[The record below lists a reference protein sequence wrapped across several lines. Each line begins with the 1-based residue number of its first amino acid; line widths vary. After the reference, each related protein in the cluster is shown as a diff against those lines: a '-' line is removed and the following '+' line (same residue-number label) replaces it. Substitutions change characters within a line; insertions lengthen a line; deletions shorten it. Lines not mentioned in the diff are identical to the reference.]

1 MSQMSVPQEIT
12 SLDSSENIIINNK
25 SYSILL
31 SSENKIVK
39 TISDITPYYN
49 LSNYVKIF
57 IDDIKDADNVVIIP
71 SFVDEESLNI
81 IIEFIEVYSKSNQ
94 YKFNEVTNEF
104 KIEISKPVRN
114 EDKLREQIGIENYN
128 YIKSHIFS
136 RRIFKKILNA
146 AMCIDVPILIEMIC
160 AKIAIDIKYL
170 TKIEIDNYFS

>member
-1 MSQMSVPQEIT
+1 MSQMSNQQEIT
-12 SLDSSENIIINNK
+12 SLDSSENIIAPKK
-25 SYSILL
+25 SYKIFL

-57 IDDIKDADNVVIIP
+57 IDDIKDNEDVIIIP

-81 IIEFIEVYSKSNQ
+81 IIEFIEVYSRSNQ

-104 KIEISKPVRN
+104 KIEISKPIRN
-114 EDKLREQIGIENYN
+114 EDKLREQIGTENYS
-128 YIKSHIFS
+128 YIKNKIFS
-136 RRIFKKILNA
+136 RRIFKKVLNS
-146 AMCIDVPILIEMIC
+146 AMCLDVAILIEMIS

-170 TKIEIDNYFS
+170 TKIEIENYFS